1 MTVDYGII
9 INEDNYLEVLNYI
22 SENRNKYEAIR
33 RKRRTDAA
41 KSHVAKYDIKKGVRF
56 TYTYVDVFGKQAVYY
71 LEVMDIRQTRASC
84 KGIQTLPKQSVCS
97 HIEVDITDIIPDSE
111 KV

>member
-1 MTVDYGII
+1 MSFDYSTI

-33 RKRRTDAA
+33 RKRRTEAA
-41 KSHVAKYDIKKGVRF
+41 KAHIAKYDIKEGARF
-56 TYTYVDVFGKQAVYY
+56 TYTYVDVYGKQAVYY
-71 LEVMDIRQTRASC
+71 LEVKDIRQTRASC

-97 HIEVDITDIIPDSE
+97 QIEVDITDIIPDSE

>member
-1 MTVDYGII
+1 MSFDYSTI

-22 SENRNKYEAIR
+22 SQNRNKYEAIR
-33 RKRRTDAA
+33 RKRRTEAA
-41 KSHVAKYDIKKGVRF
+41 KSHVAKYDIKVGTRF
-56 TYTYVDVFGKQAVYY
+56 TYTYTDVYGKQAVYY
-71 LEVMDIRQTRASC
+71 LEVKGIRQTRASC

>member
-1 MTVDYGII
+1 MSVDYSTI
-9 INEDNYLEVLNYI
+9 INEDNYLEVFNYI

-41 KSHVAKYDIKKGVRF
+41 KSHITKYDIKKGVRF

-71 LEVMDIRQTRASC
+71 LEVVDVRKTRASC